1 MDKNKCK
8 LISLGKC
15 YKKYW
20 LYILGIIITDMA
32 FDILITFLLAYQEKE
47 GKYIMNSM
55 SYLFFLN
62 LGESLMFILDLIL
75 KKKTTS
81 KIDNSSKKNEELNRI
96 ERYIFN
102 KISVEF
108 SKKDK
113 IYIILFGI
121 LNLIFVCLYSFY

>member
-1 MDKNKCK
+1 M
-8 LISLGKC
+8 
-15 YKKYW
+15 W
-20 LYILGIIITDMA
+20 LLLLGIEIIYIPVLII
-32 FDILITFLLAYQEKE
+32 ILVSGYKSENKTEKNN
-47 GKYIMNSM
+47 IINFM

-62 LGESLMFILDLIL
+62 LGESLMFILYLIL

-121 LNLIFVCLYSFY
+121 I